1 MITTEWLVSAL
12 VMSLTDSELTRISS
26 DTDTA
31 ADNIELLTV
40 VVMTAMTGR
49 LSIPSINVAP
59 ASSVSITL
67 IHK

>member
-1 MITTEWLVSAL
+1 MSAL
-12 VMSLTDSELTRISS
+12 VMSLTDSGLTRISS

-40 VVMTAMTGR
+40 EVMTAMTGR

-59 ASSVSITL
+59 ASSVSMLL
-67 IHK
+67 IHSR